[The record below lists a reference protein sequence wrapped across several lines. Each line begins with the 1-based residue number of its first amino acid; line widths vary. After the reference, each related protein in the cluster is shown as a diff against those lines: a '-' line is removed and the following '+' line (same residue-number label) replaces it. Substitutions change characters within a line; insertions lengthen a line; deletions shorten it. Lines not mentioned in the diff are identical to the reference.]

1 MNQLPLGPGLGK
13 GRNATEGGRLS
24 TELPAA
30 RFSWPVLGPT
40 RPPSSSKHLPE
51 QRSSRR
57 LRLGPFP
64 VMMSTM
70 DDTAS
75 AGSAGFLLL
84 GLLLP
89 RFLRMHLH
97 YSR

>member
-1 MNQLPLGPGLGK
+1 M
-13 GRNATEGGRLS
+13 GGRLS

-57 LRLGPFP
+57 LRLWCRLGPFSSND
-64 VMMSTM
+64 V
-70 DDTAS
+70 DDVRHRLGGLGRVPAAWAAAS
-75 AGSAGFLLL
+75 KVFAYA
-84 GLLLP
+84 P
-89 RFLRMHLH
+89 REVGRQGRARA
-97 YSR
+97 S